1 MTKLDVWDEKYGQAR
16 RRRLLALD
24 GGGILGVMTLEI
36 LAEMERQLAEAT
48 GEKDAFRLGNYFDY
62 IGGTSTGAI
71 IAAGLAVGMT
81 VRELLDFYVEAG
93 PLMFQKRFLLQ
104 RVRSFYQADP
114 LREKL
119 QAVLGARTMGA
130 SDLRCLLLIVT
141 RNATTDSPWPVT
153 NNPFARYNAPDRSD
167 CNLQVPLW
175 QLVRAS
181 TAAPVYFPPE
191 ILQWDPQDPTRTF
204 VFVDGGVTPYNNPAF
219 LLYRK
224 ATLPQYRLGWP
235 TGEDKL
241 MLVSV
246 GTGSAARLDRDLDE
260 RGHLIPAD
268 VARLPGVLMGGA
280 NIDQDINCRAVGRC
294 VFGAEIDRELGDM
307 RLRRGDPLSG
317 ELVPV
322 QEDCGRAFLYGR
334 YDPDVTRAGLDAL
347 GMRDIEPEQVQAMDA
362 VRHIEKMRQVGW
374 AYAKRFVDMSV
385 FRPSDAA
392 G

>member
-1 MTKLDVWDEKYGQAR
+1 
-16 RRRLLALD
+16 
-24 GGGILGVMTLEI
+24 
-36 LAEMERQLAEAT
+36 
-48 GEKDAFRLGNYFDY
+48 
-62 IGGTSTGAI
+62 
-71 IAAGLAVGMT
+71 
-81 VRELLDFYVEAG
+81 
-93 PLMFQKRFLLQ
+93 MFEKRFLLQ

-119 QAVLGARTMGA
+119 QEVLGARTLGA
-130 SDLRCLLLIVT
+130 SDLRCLLLVVT

-153 NNPFARYNAPDRSD
+153 NNPLARYNDVGRAD
-167 CNLQVPLW
+167 CNLQIPLW

-191 ILQWDPQDPTRTF
+191 ILQWDPQDPAKTF
-204 VFVDGGVTPYNNPAF
+204 VFIDGGVTPYNNPAL

-235 TGEDKL
+235 TGEDRL
-241 MLVSV
+241 TLISV

-280 NIDQDINCRAVGRC
+280 NIDQDVNCRAVGRC
-294 VFGAEIDRELGDM
+294 VLGAPIERELGDM
-307 RLRRGDPLSG
+307 RPRHGDPLTG

-322 QEDCGRAFLYGR
+322 QEDYGRAFLYGR
-334 YDPDVTRAGLDAL
+334 YDPDVTRAGLNAL
-347 GMRDIEPEQVQAMDA
+347 GLHDIEPEQVQAMDA
-362 VRHIEKMRQVGW
+362 VEHIEKMRRVGR
-374 AYAKRFVDMSV
+374 AYAERFVDMSV
-385 FRPSDAA
+385 FLLSHR